1 MNIIKKQDL
10 QFGFSNEARVQPIL
24 ELKFNT
30 LINNNIKNK
39 FAPIDF
45 KNNKYGVEYKRR
57 RIKFGQYPTL
67 MVNISKINKGNEY
80 VERNKRVFYIWECD
94 DDMYYWELNNDQWT
108 DGKGGTSRR
117 GKDEF
122 VDVAYIENKYIK
134 KLSSLIL

>member
-1 MNIIKKQDL
+1 MNNIKKQDL
-10 QFGFSNEARVQPIL
+10 QFGFNNEERMHPIL
-24 ELKFNT
+24 QERFGE

-39 FAPIDF
+39 YHPIDF

-67 MVNISKINKGNEY
+67 MVNISKIDKGNKY
-80 VERNKRVFYIWECD
+80 MRKGKRVFYIWECD
-94 DDMYYWELNNDQWT
+94 DDTYYWELNDNQWND
-108 DGKGGTSRR
+108 GRGGTSRR
-117 GKDEF
+117 GRDEY